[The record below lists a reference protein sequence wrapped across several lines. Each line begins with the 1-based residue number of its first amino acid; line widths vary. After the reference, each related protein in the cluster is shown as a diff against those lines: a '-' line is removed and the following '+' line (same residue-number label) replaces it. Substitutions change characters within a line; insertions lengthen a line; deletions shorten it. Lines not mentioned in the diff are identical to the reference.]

1 MNLNLKT
8 RLAAPAWLCAL
19 LAASSVL
26 GQIPSI
32 QLSAVSRAVG
42 QAASTFPMRV
52 SEGDQTDEVDR
63 LVFSHP
69 GIVSTLQTSPARMLE
84 TEPQPQYGQFSVTIA
99 PEVPPGIYEVR
110 AKGRF
115 GLSNPRAFLVTQSPV
130 QHIDAEHT
138 KPDTAVDLSLQQVT
152 VDRAYPQ
159 RRNYYH
165 VTLSANDRL
174 YVCAHARRLD
184 SRAVVA
190 LSLLNPAGHEVA
202 RARAIGEFPAE
213 MIFNVPTDGTY
224 TLLAYDFLYQGG
236 ESFGFALQASVD
248 PSSTT
253 TPPENELK
261 RLCATGG
268 QLMSVAK
275 RDANIDGL
283 KPLVADPA
291 ASTAQWLAPSAA
303 SQQLA
308 DTERKAPFTVN
319 GRFPTNAPSLN
330 FDFKANAGQ
339 SLWIEVNSSKL
350 DQLTDPRVIV
360 YKVNRDEAGKESL
373 QQLAEQDDGAAVGPV
388 GMKLRM
394 RDPYLQFTAP
404 ENATYRILLA
414 DNSTGARPSDS
425 LNFVL
430 TVREPQPSF
439 ELLAYQ
445 PFPSK
450 DPVQSKNWAT
460 NLMRGGTESV
470 HVLVLRRDGFS
481 DAIELSVEG
490 LPTGVTCEKAM
501 VAAGANEAMLVLKAA
516 EDAADWIGNIK
527 VIGRSLGSTP
537 QEHVAMAGTT
547 LRGTTPTRNTI
558 ESRLAA
564 NLTLRVNAADT
575 APLFVALG
583 EGQTL
588 EMSRGGKLPFPV
600 KVTRRAGGAGK
611 CTLRPQNLPPKVT
624 LGEVAVE
631 GDKTEAKP
639 ELTIAPDAPL
649 GEFTFWMQN
658 ESPIKWRPN
667 PQALAAAE
675 AYAAKV
681 KAASEDPARAA
692 EKPKLMEALKAANDR
707 VEQLKKSSAERDVTA
722 YFPTTPLRIRI
733 VETPIRPAPIPAMSG
748 TAGTEQMIDVKIE
761 RLFGFADAVD
771 ISLAGKS
778 PIEGLE
784 LKNVQ
789 IPAGMDSAKIIV
801 KIPAGAA
808 PASVNIPIKMDC
820 KFNGHALSQTVTV
833 GLTIA
838 AAVAAQ

>member
-1 MNLNLKT
+1 MKLNIKKHPF
-8 RLAAPAWLCAL
+8 AFAWFCAL
-19 LAASSVL
+19 IVASNTY

-32 QLSAVSRAVG
+32 QLSAVSRPVG

-52 SEGDQTDEVDR
+52 SEGEQLDEVDR

-69 GIVSTLQTSPARMLE
+69 GIVSTLQTTAPRLLE
-84 TEPQPQYGQFSVTIA
+84 TEPQPQYGQFSVAIA

-130 QHIDAEHT
+130 QFIEAEHT
-138 KPDTAVDLSLQQVT
+138 KPEAAIDLSLQQVT

-165 VTLSANDRL
+165 VALTENDRL

-184 SRAVVA
+184 SRALVA
-190 LSLLNPAGHEVA
+190 LALLDPKGHEVA
-202 RARAIGEFPAE
+202 RGRAIGEYPAE
-213 MIFNVPTDGTY
+213 LVFKVPAAGTY
-224 TLLAYDFLYQGG
+224 TLVAYDFLYQGG
-236 ESFGFALQASVD
+236 EGFAFALQASVD
-248 PSSTT
+248 PASTST
-253 TPPENELK
+253 APENELK
-261 RLCATGG
+261 KLCATGG
-268 QLMSVAK
+268 QLLSVVK
-275 RDANIDGL
+275 RDTTTDGL

-291 ASTAQWLAPSAA
+291 ATSALWLTPPANPPAPA
-303 SQQLA
+303 S
-308 DTERKAPFTVN
+308 ERTVPFTES
-319 GRFPTNAPSLN
+319 GRFPSNAPSLN

-339 SLWIEVNSSKL
+339 VLWVEVNSSKL
-350 DQLTDPRVIV
+350 DQLTDPRVII
-360 YKVNRDEAGKESL
+360 YKVNRDSAGKETL
-373 QQLAEQDDGAAVGPV
+373 QQLAEQDDAATLGPV

-414 DNSTGARPSDS
+414 DNATGARPAEA

-460 NLMRGGTESV
+460 NLMRGGTEAI
-470 HVLVLRRDGFS
+470 HVLVTRRDGFG
-481 DAIELSVEG
+481 DAIELNVDG
-490 LPTGVTCEKAM
+490 LPAGVTCEKAM
-501 VAAGANEAMLVLKAA
+501 VPAGVNEAMLVLRAA
-516 EDAADWIGNIK
+516 EDAADWVGNIK
-527 VIGRSLGSTP
+527 VVGRSLGANP
-537 QEHVAMAGTT
+537 QERVAMAGTT

-564 NLTLRVNAADT
+564 NLTLRVNGLDT
-575 APLFVALG
+575 APLMVALG
-583 EGQTL
+583 DAQTL

-624 LGEVAVE
+624 LGEIAVE
-631 GDKTEAKP
+631 GDKSEATA
-639 ELTIAPDAPL
+639 ELTIAPDAAV
-649 GEFTFWMQN
+649 GEYTFWMQN
-658 ESPIKWRPN
+658 ETPIKWRPN
-667 PQALAAAE
+667 PQTLADAE
-675 AYAAKV
+675 AYAAKI
-681 KAASEDPARAA
+681 KTASEDPAQAA
-692 EKPKLMEALKAANDR
+692 EKPKLDAALKAANER
-707 VEQLKKSSAERDVTA
+707 VEQLKKSTAERDVTV

-733 VETPIRPAPIPAMSG
+733 VDSPVRPLPIAPLTGA
-748 TAGTEQMIDVKIE
+748 AGSEQTVELKIE

-771 ISLAGKS
+771 LSLAGKTS
-778 PIEGLE
+778 IEGLE
-784 LKNVQ
+784 VPNVQ
-789 IPAGMDSAKIIV
+789 IPAGMDTAKIVI
-801 KIPAGAA
+801 KIPAGAT
-808 PASVNIPIKMDC
+808 PATVNIPIKMDC
-820 KFNGHALSQTVTV
+820 KFNGHALSQTLTV